1 MTSIDP
7 FDSRPDPVL
16 GARLR
21 ECLDAG
27 DNDAFAARV
36 RARLPRA
43 NSQWDTLAQWARP
56 GIAAALMAAAA
67 LGYWMVVQEARS
79 APAGEATEI
88 ATGDRP
94 TSSDGL
100 MSVVLGGAR

>member
-1 MTSIDP
+1 MTSIEP
-7 FDSRPDPVL
+7 FDSRPDPAL
-16 GARLR
+16 GAQLR
-21 ECLDAG
+21 ACLDPD
-27 DNDAFAARV
+27 DNAAFAARV

-43 NSQWDTLAQWARP
+43 GSQWDTLAQWARP
-56 GIAAALMAAAA
+56 GIAAVLMIAAA
-67 LGYWMVVQEARS
+67 LGYWVVLQEARM
-79 APAGEATEI
+79 APPGEATEI

>member
-21 ECLDAG
+21 DCLDAG
-27 DNDAFAARV
+27 DNAAFAARV
-36 RARLPRA
+36 RARLPLVT
-43 NSQWDTLAQWARP
+43 SQWETLARWARP
-56 GIAAALMAAAA
+56 GIAAVLMLAAA
-67 LGYWMVVQEARS
+67 LGYWVVLQETRL

-88 ATGDRP
+88 ATGDQP
-94 TSSDGL
+94 TSSDAL

>member
-7 FDSRPDPVL
+7 FDSRPDPAL

-21 ECLDAG
+21 ACLDAD
-27 DNDAFAARV
+27 DNASFAARV
-36 RARLPRA
+36 CARLPRSG
-43 NSQWDTLAQWARP
+43 SQWETLARWARP
-56 GIAAALMAAAA
+56 GIAAALMLAAA
-67 LGYWMVVQEARS
+67 LGYWMVVQEARV

-100 MSVVLGGAR
+100 MSIVLGGAR

>member
-1 MTSIDP
+1 MNSIDP

-21 ECLDAG
+21 DCLDPA
-27 DNDAFAARV
+27 DNAAFAARV
-36 RARLPRA
+36 RAKLPRGGG
-43 NSQWDTLAQWARP
+43 QWETLARWARP
-56 GIAAALMAAAA
+56 GIAAALMVAAA
-67 LGYWMVVQEARS
+67 LGYWVVLQEAQR

-88 ATGDRP
+88 ATGDQP

>member
-27 DNDAFAARV
+27 DDAAFAARV
-36 RARLPRA
+36 RARLPRLS
-43 NSQWDTLAQWARP
+43 SQWDTLAQWARP
-56 GIAAALMAAAA
+56 GIAAALIFAAA
-67 LGYWMVVQEARS
+67 LGYWMVLQEAQR

-100 MSVVLGGAR
+100 MSMVLGGAR

>member
-7 FDSRPDPVL
+7 FDTRPDPVL

-21 ECLDAG
+21 ECLDAE
-27 DNDAFAARV
+27 DNAAFAARV

-43 NSQWDTLAQWARP
+43 GSGWEILAQWARP
-56 GIAAALMAAAA
+56 GIAAGLMLAAA
-67 LGYWMVVQEARS
+67 LGYWMVLQEARTAS
-79 APAGEATEI
+79 AGEATEI
-88 ATGDRP
+88 ASGDRP